1 MVYVLNK
8 NINIFL
14 SDVIPNETVSSY
26 DKDQPQINSKI
37 NNFFEKRTVLIRIT
51 LKKIK
56 VMNHLQHYK

>member
-8 NINIFL
+8 NFNIFL

-56 VMNHLQHYK
+56 VMNHLQHYN

>member
-26 DKDQPQINSKI
+26 DKDQP
-37 NNFFEKRTVLIRIT
+37 
-51 LKKIK
+51 
-56 VMNHLQHYK
+56 

>member
-56 VMNHLQHYK
+56 VMNYLQHYK